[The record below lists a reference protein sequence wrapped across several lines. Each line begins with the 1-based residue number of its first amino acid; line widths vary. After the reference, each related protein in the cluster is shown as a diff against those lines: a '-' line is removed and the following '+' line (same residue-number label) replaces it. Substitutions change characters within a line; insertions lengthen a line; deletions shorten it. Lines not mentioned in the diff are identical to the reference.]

1 MATPL
6 TQVKSTTQSLARSRR
21 ECLIPMACWKWQSI
35 CALHRCMLSGGPM
48 KATGRIV
55 SVRERRTFM
64 ICYECQLLG
73 TRHDAS
79 ALCHHCSAA
88 LCSAHAAVLS
98 EPVTERYPIL
108 RVAVLPL
115 QTRLFLCNTCR
126 QALEQTTKK
135 WNPARDNVGQAVAES
150 HLVTY

>member
-1 MATPL
+1 
-6 TQVKSTTQSLARSRR
+6 
-21 ECLIPMACWKWQSI
+21 
-35 CALHRCMLSGGPM
+35 
-48 KATGRIV
+48 
-55 SVRERRTFM
+55 M
-64 ICYECQLLG
+64 ICYECQILG

-115 QTRLFLCNTCR
+115 QARLLLCNTCR

-135 WNPARDNVGQAVAES
+135 WNPARDHVGQAVAES
-150 HLVTY
+150 DLVTY

>member
-1 MATPL
+1 
-6 TQVKSTTQSLARSRR
+6 
-21 ECLIPMACWKWQSI
+21 
-35 CALHRCMLSGGPM
+35 
-48 KATGRIV
+48 
-55 SVRERRTFM
+55 M

-88 LCSAHAAVLS
+88 LCSTHAAVLS
-98 EPVTERYPIL
+98 DPVTERYPIL

-115 QTRLFLCNTCR
+115 QARLFLCNTCR

-135 WNPARDNVGQAVAES
+135 WTHVRDYVGQSVSES
-150 HLVTY
+150 DLVNH